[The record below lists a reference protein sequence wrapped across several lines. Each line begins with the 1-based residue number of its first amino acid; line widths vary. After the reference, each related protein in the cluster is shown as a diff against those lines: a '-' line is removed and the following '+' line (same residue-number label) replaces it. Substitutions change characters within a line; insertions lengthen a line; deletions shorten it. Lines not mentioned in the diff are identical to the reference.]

1 MVKAVVDWDTVSEI
15 ALSFP
20 EVEEAGQERTSFK
33 VRGKAFAWAARERD
47 GGGLGIRVER
57 DEKQLI
63 LDSNPDVYF
72 TSPHYNGW
80 PGVQI
85 RLEAIDRDE
94 LQERLEDAWLIQ
106 APKRLA
112 AAYVAENAL
121 GGVRDERRDRGR
133 ERVPARLPRVEHVA
147 AAEVLDREAVRH
159 LRVEPHEVPQAVAR
173 VVRRHE
179 VVLPCVMNAFMC
191 GLSAMP

>member
-1 MVKAVVDWDTVSEI
+1 VADWDDVREI

-20 EVEEAGQERTSFK
+20 EAEESGQERTVFK

-47 GGGLGIRVER
+47 GGGLGIRVES

-85 RLEAIDRDE
+85 RLDAIDREE
-94 LQERLEDAWLIQ
+94 LRMRLEDAWLIQ

-112 AAYVAENAL
+112 AQLAPES
-121 GGVRDERRDRGR
+121 DR
-133 ERVPARLPRVEHVA
+133 
-147 AAEVLDREAVRH
+147 
-159 LRVEPHEVPQAVAR
+159 
-173 VVRRHE
+173 
-179 VVLPCVMNAFMC
+179 
-191 GLSAMP
+191 